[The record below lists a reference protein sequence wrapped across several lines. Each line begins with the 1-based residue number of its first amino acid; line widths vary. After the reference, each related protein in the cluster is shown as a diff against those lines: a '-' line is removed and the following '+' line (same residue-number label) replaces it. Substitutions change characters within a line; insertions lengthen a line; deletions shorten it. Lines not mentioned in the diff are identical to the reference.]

1 MAVLVARTAWYGLLV
16 PVSLTSQGLPRRTP
30 WNLAKVTIVRNGES
44 KEYSVTRTDHCRH
57 PGEAL
62 PILTRIKHNGLCS
75 MMPSW
80 PVLKKG
86 TRFARAFWNDT
97 SGVILPYV
105 TVMLVVIV
113 GLSVLALDGAR
124 LMSLQTQLQ
133 NGADALALAGAAELD
148 RLPDAETRARTAI
161 QRLLTNS
168 TLFGA
173 RANRTIAVS
182 NIKFYSRLPANDASP
197 MSAGRLASGPGNAR
211 FVSVTVRPVTL
222 PTILPAAIFGGANTV
237 TTAASAVAG
246 FDQVVCGVTPI
257 YVCNPYETEGMT
269 YDQATEALQ
278 HAAANPTD
286 QARLIRLRQYGGNAP
301 YAAADYG
308 FLSSPTLGSDEMSL
322 IDSIAVVRPAACF
335 LQRGVN
341 FQPGLVRVRDGLH
354 VRFDIYEGSMS
365 ERYDD
370 SNYRPAQNVRKG
382 YVVAS
387 GGENQNACAT
397 RRGANW
403 PIGSPPDRVTGLPLD
418 RTWPYFGSMG
428 EGNWDFDTYW
438 QVNHGDSEPPPIL
451 NGGAASNADVPS
463 RYRVYRYEI
472 EQGHVADVSVGGES
486 GAPTCY
492 RGDLSGT
499 LDRRILHAAIVN
511 CQSLQLVGEV
521 QSTVPVAAFGK
532 LFLTLPLARSQTD
545 LYVELVGLVRPGDGV
560 SFDVVQLYR

>member
-1 MAVLVARTAWYGLLV
+1 
-16 PVSLTSQGLPRRTP
+16 
-30 WNLAKVTIVRNGES
+30 
-44 KEYSVTRTDHCRH
+44 
-57 PGEAL
+57 
-62 PILTRIKHNGLCS
+62 

-80 PVLKKG
+80 PVFEKG

-124 LMSLQTQLQ
+124 FMSLQTQLQ

-148 RLPDAETRARTAI
+148 RLPDAERRARTAI

-168 TLFGA
+168 TLFGS

-182 NIKFYSRLPANDASP
+182 NIKFYRRLPASDASP
-197 MSAGRLASGPGNAR
+197 MSAGTLATGPGNAR

-222 PTILPAAIFGGANTV
+222 PTILPAAVFGGANTV
-237 TTAASAVAG
+237 TTTASAVAG

-257 YVCNPYETEGMT
+257 YVCNPYETAGMT

-278 HAAANPTD
+278 HAAANPSD
-286 QARLIRLRQYGGNAP
+286 QRRLMRLRQYTAADSATTTATAKNCFAQGTPAIEVTGGEATQLRRSCDGGKTL
-301 YAAADYG
+301 YAAEDYG
-308 FLSSPTLGSDEMSL
+308 FLTSPTLGSDEISL
-322 IDSIAVVRPAACF
+322 IDSIAVVRPTACF

-341 FQPGLVRVRDGLH
+341 FRPGLVRSARDGFN
-354 VRFDIYEGSMS
+354 VRFDIYEGAMS
-365 ERYDD
+365 AKYND

-382 YVVAS
+382 YVLAS
-387 GGENQNACAT
+387 GDENQNACAA

-403 PIGSPPDRVTGLPLD
+403 PIGSPPNRVTGLPLD
-418 RTWPYFGSMG
+418 RTWPSDSMG

-438 QVNHGDSEPPPIL
+438 QVNHGDSEPPSTL
-451 NGGAASNADVPS
+451 TGGAASNDDVPS

-486 GAPTCY
+486 GVPACY
-492 RGDLSGT
+492 SGDYLSGT
-499 LDRRILHAAIVN
+499 PDRRILHAAIIN
-511 CQSLQLVGEV
+511 CQSLQLEGEE
-521 QSTVPVAAFGK
+521 QFNVPVAAFAK
-532 LFLTLPLARSQTD
+532 LFLTLPLERSQTD
-545 LYVELVGLVRPGDGV
+545 LYVEMVGLVRPGDGV

>member
-1 MAVLVARTAWYGLLV
+1 MLDDAK
-16 PVSLTSQGLPRRTP
+16 
-30 WNLAKVTIVRNGES
+30 LA
-44 KEYSVTRTDHCRH
+44 C
-57 PGEAL
+57 L
-62 PILTRIKHNGLCS
+62 Q
-75 MMPSW
+75 
-80 PVLKKG
+80 KG
-86 TRFARAFWNDT
+86 QQSARAFWNDT

-161 QRLLTNS
+161 ERLLTNS
-168 TLFGA
+168 TLFGS
-173 RANRTIAVS
+173 RASRTIAVS

-197 MSAGRLASGPGNAR
+197 MSAGTPATSPGNAR
-211 FVSVTVRPVTL
+211 FVSVSVRPVTL
-222 PTILPAAIFGGANTV
+222 PTILPAAFFGGANTV

-257 YVCNPYETEGMT
+257 YVCNPYETAGMT

-278 HAAANPTD
+278 RAAANPSD
-286 QARLIRLRQYGGNAP
+286 QGRLMRLRQYGGNAS
-301 YAAADYG
+301 YDADDYG

-322 IDSIAVVRPAACF
+322 IDSLAVVRPAACF

-341 FQPGLVRVRDGLH
+341 FRPGLVRSAREGFN
-354 VRFDIYEGSMS
+354 VRFDIYEGAMS
-365 ERYDD
+365 EKYND

-382 YVVAS
+382 YVLAS
-387 GGENQNACAT
+387 GDENQNACAA

-403 PIGSPPDRVTGLPLD
+403 PIGSGPNRVTGLPLD
-418 RTWPYFGSMG
+418 RSWPIDGMG
-428 EGNWDFDTYW
+428 EGNWDFDSYW
-438 QVNHGDSEPPPIL
+438 QVNHGDSEPPQSL

-472 EQGHVADVSVGGES
+472 EQGRVADVSIGGEL
-486 GAPTCY
+486 GAPACY
-492 RGDLSGT
+492 SGGDLPGT
-499 LDRRILHAAIVN
+499 PDRRILHAAIVN
-511 CQSLQLVGEV
+511 CQSLQLAGEE
-521 QSTVPVAAFGK
+521 QFNVPVAAFGK
-532 LFLTLPLARSQTD
+532 LFLTLPLERSQTD
-545 LYVELVGLVRPGDGV
+545 LYVEMVGLVRPGDGV

>member
-1 MAVLVARTAWYGLLV
+1 M
-16 PVSLTSQGLPRRTP
+16 TP
-30 WNLAKVTIVRNGES
+30 T
-44 KEYSVTRTDHCRH
+44 
-57 PGEAL
+57 
-62 PILTRIKHNGLCS
+62 
-75 MMPSW
+75 W

-86 TRFARAFWNDT
+86 TQFTRAFWNDT

-105 TVMLVVIV
+105 TIMLVVIV

-161 QRLLTNS
+161 ERLLTNS
-168 TLFGA
+168 TLFGS
-173 RANRTIAVS
+173 RASRTIAVS
-182 NIKFYSRLPANDASP
+182 NIKFYSRLPASDASP
-197 MSAGRLASGPGNAR
+197 MSVGTLATGPGNAR

-222 PTILPAAIFGGANTV
+222 PILLPAAFFGGANTV

-246 FDQVVCGVTPI
+246 FDQVVCGVTPL
-257 YVCNPYETEGMT
+257 YVCNPYETPGMT
-269 YDQATEALQ
+269 YDEATEALQ

-286 QARLIRLRQYGGNAP
+286 QGRLIRLRQYGGNAP
-301 YAAADYG
+301 SAATDYG

-322 IDSIAVVRPAACF
+322 IDAIAVVRPAACF

-341 FQPGLVRVRDGLH
+341 FRPGLVRSVREGFN
-354 VRFDIYEGSMS
+354 VRLDIYEGAMS
-365 ERYDD
+365 GKYND

-403 PIGSPPDRVTGLPLD
+403 PIGSPPDQVTGLPLD

-438 QVNHGDSEPPPIL
+438 QVNHGDSGPPPDL
-451 NGGAASNADVPS
+451 NGGLASNADVPS

-472 EQGHVADVSVGGES
+472 EQGHVADVSRGGES
-486 GAPTCY
+486 GAPACY
-492 RGDLSGT
+492 SGGDLSGT
-499 LDRRILHAAIVN
+499 SDRRILHAAIVN
-511 CQSLQLVGEV
+511 CQSLQLMGEE
-521 QSTVPVAAFGK
+521 QFSVPVAAFGK
-532 LFLTLPLARSQTD
+532 LFLTLPLAISQTD
-545 LYVELVGLVRPGDGV
+545 LYVEMVGLVRPGDGV

>member
-1 MAVLVARTAWYGLLV
+1 M
-16 PVSLTSQGLPRRTP
+16 
-30 WNLAKVTIVRNGES
+30 
-44 KEYSVTRTDHCRH
+44 
-57 PGEAL
+57 
-62 PILTRIKHNGLCS
+62 CS

-80 PVLKKG
+80 SIFKNG
-86 TRFARAFWNDT
+86 TQFVRAFWDDT

-105 TVMLVVIV
+105 TIMLVVIV

-161 QRLLTNS
+161 ERLLTNS
-168 TLFGA
+168 TLFGPGA
-173 RANRTIAVS
+173 SRTIAVS
-182 NIKFYSRLPANDASP
+182 KIQFYGRLPASDASP
-197 MSAGRLASGPGNAR
+197 MSAGALATGPGNAR

-222 PTILPAAIFGGANTV
+222 PMILPAAFFGGA
-237 TTAASAVAG
+237 TTITAAASAVAG

-257 YVCNPYETEGMT
+257 YVCNPYETPGMT

-278 HAAANPTD
+278 HAAANPAN
-286 QARLIRLRQYGGNAP
+286 QGRLIRLRQYDGNAN

-308 FLSSPTLGSDEMSL
+308 FLTSPTLGSDEASL

-341 FQPGLVRVRDGLH
+341 LRPGVVQSVREAFN

-365 ERYDD
+365 DKYTDN
-370 SNYRPAQNVRKG
+370 NYRPAQNVRKG

-387 GGENQNACAT
+387 DDANQNACAT

-403 PIGSPPDRVTGLPLD
+403 PIGSPPDQVTGLPLD
-418 RTWPYFGSMG
+418 RTWPYFGRMG
-428 EGNWDFDTYW
+428 EGNWDFNTYW
-438 QVNHGDSEPPPIL
+438 QVNHGADAGPSAMAD
-451 NGGAASNADVPS
+451 GGLVNTDVPS

-472 EQGHVADVSVGGES
+472 EQGRVGDVSLGGES
-486 GAPTCY
+486 GAPACY
-492 RGDLSGT
+492 SGGDLSAVP
-499 LDRRILHAAIVN
+499 DRRILHAAVIN
-511 CQSLQLVGEV
+511 CHNVG
-521 QSTVPVAAFGK
+521 STGEPHSNAPVAAFGK
-532 LFLTLPLARSQTD
+532 FFLTLPLARAQTD
-545 LYVELVGLVRPGDGV
+545 LYVEMVGLVRPGDGV

>member
-1 MAVLVARTAWYGLLV
+1 M
-16 PVSLTSQGLPRRTP
+16 TP
-30 WNLAKVTIVRNGES
+30 T
-44 KEYSVTRTDHCRH
+44 
-57 PGEAL
+57 
-62 PILTRIKHNGLCS
+62 
-75 MMPSW
+75 W

-86 TRFARAFWNDT
+86 TQFAGAFWNDT

-105 TVMLVVIV
+105 TIMLVVMV

-161 QRLLTNS
+161 ERLLTNS
-168 TLFGA
+168 TLFGS
-173 RANRTIAVS
+173 RASRTIAVS
-182 NIKFYSRLPANDASP
+182 NIKFYSRLPASDASP
-197 MSAGRLASGPGNAR
+197 MSAGTLATGPGNAR

-222 PTILPAAIFGGANTV
+222 PTLLPAAIFGGANTL
-237 TTAASAVAG
+237 TTGASAVAG
-246 FDQVVCGVTPI
+246 FDQVVCGVTPL
-257 YVCNPYETEGMT
+257 YVCNPYETPGMT

-278 HAAANPTD
+278 HAAANPSD
-286 QARLIRLRQYGGNAP
+286 QGRLMRLRQYDGNAP
-301 YAAADYG
+301 YAAEDYG
-308 FLSSPTLGSDEMSL
+308 FLNSPTLGSDEMSL
-322 IDSIAVVRPAACF
+322 IDSIAVIRPAACF

-341 FQPGLVRVRDGLH
+341 FRPGLVRFVGEGVN
-354 VRFDIYEGSMS
+354 VRFDIYEGAMS
-365 ERYDD
+365 EKFND

-387 GGENQNACAT
+387 GDENQKACTA

-418 RTWPYFGSMG
+418 RTWPDVGRMG

-438 QVNHGDSEPPPIL
+438 QVNHGDSGLRSNL
-451 NGGAASNADVPS
+451 NGGPASNADVPS

-472 EQGHVADVSVGGES
+472 EQGRVADVSLGGES
-486 GAPTCY
+486 GAPACY
-492 RGDLSGT
+492 RGGDLSGT
-499 LDRRILHAAIVN
+499 PDRRILHAAIVN
-511 CQSLQLVGEV
+511 CQSLQLEGEV

-545 LYVELVGLVRPGDGV
+545 LYVEMVGLVRPGDGV